1 MGRCGT
7 HTQINFLA
15 GFVVRFNNVE
25 TCLAQFWVNMG
36 QNKEGDAD
44 KSSYFKVVSVILT
57 LRGYVQLGYMVIH
70 LVTHTLHCIT
80 IYITLYITI
89 THYTIYIVNIVI
101 QLWLYRYIERF
112 FYSLLVEY
120 CENLC
125 DSEEKRKVVIRFYF
139 HFHFFFS
146 FLFFIEK
153 K

>member
-15 GFVVRFNNVE
+15 GFVVRFNNVK

-36 QNKEGDAD
+36 QNKEGNAD

-70 LVTHTLHCIT
+70 LVTHTLHC
-80 IYITLYITI
+80 ITLYITI

-125 DSEEKRKVVIRFYF
+125 DSKEKRKVVIRFYF
-139 HFHFFFS
+139 HFYFFFS

-153 K
+153 KK